1 MGYKPKRK
9 IYTLAFEGEEYE
21 GLEVKI
27 RGLNTGQVM
36 DIDAAR
42 ADGGDGA
49 IVTML
54 KLMADQLVEWNVD
67 HPDTGEP
74 VPTTFEGIRSLD
86 IDFNWAVIDAW
97 QNAAAGVKAPL
108 DSDSTSTEPSLVAS
122 IPTETL
128 SLPPASIDVPA

>member
-9 IYTLAFEGEEYE
+9 IYTLEFEGDDYK

-36 DIDAAR
+36 DIDTAR
-42 ADGGDGA
+42 GDGGDGA

-54 KLMADQLVEWNVD
+54 KLMADQLVEWNVED
-67 HPDTGEP
+67 DDNQP
-74 VPTTFEGIRSLD
+74 VPTTFEGVRSLD

-97 QNAAAGVKAPL
+97 QNAAAGVPAPL
-108 DSDSTSTEPSLVAS
+108 DSDSTSTELSLVAS

-128 SLPPASIDVPA
+128 SLPPESTGVPA

>member
-1 MGYKPKRK
+1 MGYKPKKK
-9 IYTLAFEGEEYE
+9 IYTLAFEDPEYA

-42 ADGGDGA
+42 GDGGDAA

-54 KLMADQLVEWNVD
+54 KLMADQLVEWNVED
-67 HPDTGEP
+67 DDNQP
-74 VPTTFEGIRSLD
+74 VPTTFEGVRSLD

-108 DSDSTSTEPSLVAS
+108 DGPSTDGEPSLVAS
-122 IPTETL
+122 IPMDAL
-128 SLPPASIDVPA
+128 SLPPESTGVPA

>member
-1 MGYKPKRK
+1 MGYRPKKK

-42 ADGGDGA
+42 ADGGDSA
-49 IVTML
+49 IVAML
-54 KLMADQLVEWNVD
+54 QLMAEQLVEWNVED
-67 HPDTGEP
+67 DEGQP
-74 VPTTFEGIRSLD
+74 VPTTFEGVRSLD
-86 IDFNWAVIDAW
+86 IEFNWAIIDAW
-97 QNAAAGVKAPL
+97 QTAAAGVKAPL
-108 DSDSTSTEPSLVAS
+108 DSDSTSTELSLVAS

-128 SLPPASIDVPA
+128 SLPPESTGVPA

>member
-1 MGYKPKRK
+1 MGYRPKQK
-9 IYTLAFEGEEYE
+9 IYTLEFEDPEFE
-21 GLEVKI
+21 GLEVRI

-42 ADGGDGA
+42 ASGSEAA

-54 KLMADQLVEWNVD
+54 KLMADRLVDWNVED
-67 HPDTGEP
+67 DDGKP
-74 VPTTFEGIRSLD
+74 VPTTFEGVRSLD
-86 IDFNWAVIDAW
+86 VDFNWAVIDAW

-108 DSDSTSTEPSLVAS
+108 DEPSTSGEPSLVAS

-128 SLPPASIDVPA
+128 SLPLESTGVPA

>member
-1 MGYKPKRK
+1 MGYKPKKK
-9 IYTLAFEGEEYE
+9 IYTLAFEDPGFE

-42 ADGGDGA
+42 GDGGDGA

-54 KLMADQLVEWNVD
+54 QLMAEQLVEWNVED
-67 HPDTGEP
+67 DDNQP
-74 VPTTFEGIRSLD
+74 VPTTFEGVRSLD
-86 IDFNWAVIDAW
+86 IDFNWAIIDAW
-97 QNAAAGVKAPL
+97 QNAAAGVNTPL
-108 DSDSTSTEPSLVAS
+108 DSDSTSTELSLVAS

-128 SLPPASIDVPA
+128 SLPPESTGVPA

>member
-21 GLEVKI
+21 GLEVRI

-42 ADGGDGA
+42 GDGGDGA

-54 KLMADQLVEWNVD
+54 KLMADQLVEWNVEDD
-67 HPDTGEP
+67 HGQP
-74 VPTTFEGIRSLD
+74 VPTTFEGVRSLD

-97 QNAAAGVKAPL
+97 QNAAAGVPAPL
-108 DSDSTSTEPSLVAS
+108 DGPSTDGEPALVAS
-122 IPTETL
+122 IPMDAL
-128 SLPPASIDVPA
+128 SLPPESTAVPA

>member
-1 MGYKPKRK
+1 MGYRPKKK
-9 IYTLAFEGEEYE
+9 IYTLAFEDPEFE

-42 ADGGDGA
+42 ASGTESA

-54 KLMADQLVEWNVD
+54 KLMSEQLVEWNVED
-67 HPDTGEP
+67 DEGQP
-74 VPTTFEGIRSLD
+74 VPTTFDGVLSLD
-86 IDFNWAVIDAW
+86 VDFNWAIVNAW
-97 QNAAAGVKAPL
+97 QNAAAGVPAPL
-108 DSDSTSTEPSLVAS
+108 DETSTDTELSLVAS

-128 SLPPASIDVPA
+128 SPLPESTGVPA

>member
-1 MGYKPKRK
+1 MGYRPKKK

-42 ADGGDGA
+42 TDGGDSA
-49 IVTML
+49 IVAML
-54 KLMADQLVEWNVD
+54 QLMAEQLVEWNVED
-67 HPDTGEP
+67 DEGQP
-74 VPTTFEGIRSLD
+74 VPTTFEGVRSLD

-97 QNAAAGVKAPL
+97 QTAAAGVKDPL
-108 DSDSTSTEPSLVAS
+108 DNDSTSTELSLVAS

-128 SLPPASIDVPA
+128 SLPPESTGVPA

>member
-21 GLEVKI
+21 GLEVRI

-42 ADGGDGA
+42 GDGGDGA

-54 KLMADQLVEWNVD
+54 KLMADQLVEWNVED
-67 HPDTGEP
+67 DYGQP
-74 VPTTFEGIRSLD
+74 VPTTFEGVRSLD

-97 QNAAAGVKAPL
+97 QNAAAGVNTPL
-108 DSDSTSTEPSLVAS
+108 ESGSTDGEPALVAS
-122 IPTETL
+122 IPMDAL
-128 SLPPASIDVPA
+128 SLPPESSAVPA